1 MVLLVRN
8 RVRDVDRWKRVFD
21 AQAAAGHGGGV

>member
-8 RVRDVDRWKRVFD
+8 RVKDIGHWKKVSTRKRRRESPPV
-21 AQAAAGHGGGV
+21 